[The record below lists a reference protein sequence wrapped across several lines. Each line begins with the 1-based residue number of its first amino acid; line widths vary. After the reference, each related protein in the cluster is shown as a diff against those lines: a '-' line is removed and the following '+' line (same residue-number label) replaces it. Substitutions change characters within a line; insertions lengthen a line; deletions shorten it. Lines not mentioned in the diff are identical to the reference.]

1 MSPGKENQTEVE
13 RVRIIDSH
21 VHIVSTIAG
30 TGEEGE
36 LRALGDGSGRAR
48 YATGSVIQLIPE
60 CFGADRVTAEDLIRE
75 MDENG
80 VERAVLLQG
89 NYYGFQN
96 LATWDAMQR
105 YPDRLT
111 GAAMYDPYAAG
122 MKRVRAHL
130 FEELSFKAVKFEL
143 SIGSG
148 LTGLHPAL
156 RLNDEVMTEAIDY
169 AAGLGQ
175 VIILDIGKFSSPS
188 WQVDAARRLVIAH
201 PEACFVFC
209 HLLAPNG
216 REENEDQWQKALEC
230 LALPNVWMDISSLTH
245 NIRPDPK
252 PYRKTAA
259 YLEKAAG
266 ILGADKLLFGTDYP
280 SVLKEYSYEECVN
293 MVLAARFPDKDK
305 EDILYGN
312 ASRLFF
318 GEK

>member
-1 MSPGKENQTEVE
+1 M
-13 RVRIIDSH
+13 RIIDSH
-21 VHIVSTIAG
+21 VHIVSAIAG

-36 LRALGDGSGRAR
+36 LRAVGDGSGRAR

-60 CFGADRVTAEDLIRE
+60 CIGADRVTAEDLIGE
-75 MDENG
+75 MDRNG

-96 LATWDAMQR
+96 LATWDAMQQ

-130 FEELSFKAVKFEL
+130 FEDLGFRAVKFEL

-156 RLNDEVMTEAIDY
+156 RLEDEVMREAVDY
-169 AAGLGQ
+169 AAGHGQ
-175 VIILDIGKFSSPS
+175 VIILDIGKFGSPS
-188 WQVDAARRLVIAH
+188 WQVEAARNLAVSH
-201 PEACFVFC
+201 PETRFVFC

-216 REENEDQWQKALEC
+216 KAEDEGQWLWAMER

-245 NIRPDPK
+245 NIRPDPE
-252 PYRKTAA
+252 PYRKTAT
-259 YLEKAAG
+259 YLEKSAG
-266 ILGADKLLFGTDYP
+266 ILGASRLLFGTDYP
-280 SVLKEYSYEECVN
+280 SVLKEYRYEECVN
-293 MVLAARFPDKDK
+293 MVMNAAFTEQEK
-305 EDILYGN
+305 EGILYGN
-312 ASRLFF
+312 ARNLFF
-318 GEK
+318 GGQ